1 MVTIDFSGSSQEGTI
16 LLEPNNSM
24 SWRQN
29 LLLLGLITLVSLAI
43 AVGFYLA
50 GAKVILPFSILEV
63 TALSVGIYYCAWQRQ
78 RKELITLQEHQVT
91 IQKGFYQPLSTHHYH
106 RLWCQ
111 LIIREATHPWKAPSI
126 HIRSHGKELELGS
139 FLNRQDKLI
148 LIERLKRVFSNAYMS
163 Q

>member
-1 MVTIDFSGSSQEGTI
+1 MVTINFAPKSRDGSI
-16 LLEPNNSM
+16 LLQPNNSM

-29 LLLLGLITLVSLAI
+29 LLLLGLITTLSLVI

-50 GAKVILPFSILEV
+50 GAKAILPFSMLEV
-63 TALSVGIYYCAWQRQ
+63 IALSAGTYYCAWQRQ
-78 RKELITLQEHQVT
+78 RKELITFQEHQVT
-91 IQKGFYQPLSTHHYH
+91 VQKGFYQPLTTHHYH

-111 LIIREATHPWKAPSI
+111 LVIREAVHPWKAPSI
-126 HIRSHGKELELGS
+126 HIRSHGKDLELGS

-148 LIERLKRVFSNAYMS
+148 LLDHLKKLLNNTHIS

>member
-1 MVTIDFSGSSQEGTI
+1 
-16 LLEPNNSM
+16 M

-29 LLLLGLITLVSLAI
+29 LLLLGLITLLSLAI

-63 TALSVGIYYCAWQRQ
+63 IALFAGIYYCAWQRQ
-78 RKELITLQEHQVT
+78 RKELITFQEHQVT

-148 LIERLKRVFSNAYMS
+148 LIDRLKKLFSNAYMS

>member
-1 MVTIDFSGSSQEGTI
+1 MVTINFAPKSRDGSI
-16 LLEPNNSM
+16 LLQPNNSM

-29 LLLLGLITLVSLAI
+29 LLLLGLIVTVSLAI

-50 GAKVILPFSILEV
+50 GAKAILPFSMLEV
-63 TALSVGIYYCAWQRQ
+63 IALSAGIYYCAWQRQ
-78 RKELITLQEHQVT
+78 RKELITFQEHQVT
-91 IQKGFYQPLSTHHYH
+91 VQKGFYQPLSTHHYH

-111 LIIREATHPWKAPSI
+111 LVIHEAAHPWQTPSI

-148 LIERLKRVFSNAYMS
+148 LLDHLKRLLNNTHIA